1 MQKPFKRQPEFDEM
15 MAQVLKKD
23 PRGRLL
29 LHGVAAAKN
38 QATMAERLR
47 GYGADM
53 SRTHFLPVQPHHRL
67 LALYQLSDVSLDS
80 YPAGGCTTTREA
92 LALGSPV
99 VTLPHKYLGSRWSKA
114 YYDIMGMKELVAAD
128 IDDYVNIAVR
138 LGTDDVWRKQVIAKV
153 RERVHLLYHRTESI
167 DAWATLLSFLAEEGP
182 PKSTPGEEEDEAGAV
197 VAMDGTRVVFG
208 LA

>member
-1 MQKPFKRQPEFDEM
+1 VAE
-15 MAQVLKKD
+15 V
-23 PRGRLL
+23 
-29 LHGVAAAKN
+29 VAACGA
-38 QATMAERLR
+38 AEPRIV
-47 GYGADM
+47 GVV
-53 SRTHFLPVQPHHRL
+53 SRQ
-67 LALYQLSDVSLDS
+67 
-80 YPAGGCTTTREA
+80 
-92 LALGSPV
+92 
-99 VTLPHKYLGSRWSKA
+99 
-114 YYDIMGMKELVAAD
+114 D